1 MATPVPRSRTST
13 APGDADNGDGVS
25 PALVNTDA
33 RRGPSNPTTSTDPAA
48 PAAPSTPTVHLAY
61 RADESLL
68 HDMIE
73 HLCSPDQ
80 RDRYYAYRRIKFPHA
95 PVKRLMTQATGG
107 ANAPNKH
114 MPMVVAAVTR
124 TYLSQVLDEARA
136 AMRDAGKD
144 PRGTL
149 RVEDLREGYRRYR
162 AKQGVH
168 ALQTP
173 YAGTLGK
180 RRRF

>member
-1 MATPVPRSRTST
+1 MATPVPPPRSRTST
-13 APGDADNGDGVS
+13 APGDLDAGDGAS
-25 PALVNTDA
+25 PAPGRT
-33 RRGPSNPTTSTDPAA
+33 NPPSTDPTAQ
-48 PAAPSTPTVHLAY
+48 PAAAPTVHFAY

-107 ANAPNKH
+107 ATAPNKH

-149 RVEDLREGYRRYR
+149 RVEDLREGYRRYH
-162 AKQGVH
+162 AKQGAHV
-168 ALQTP
+168 LQAP
-173 YAGTLGK
+173 HAGTLGK

>member
-1 MATPVPRSRTST
+1 MATPVPPRSRTST
-13 APGDADNGDGVS
+13 APGDADGDGAS
-25 PALVNTDA
+25 PALTPDA
-33 RRGPSNPTTSTDPAA
+33 RRGPANPAA
-48 PAAPSTPTVHLAY
+48 TDATAQPSTPTVHLAY
-61 RADESLL
+61 RADEALL

-107 ANAPNKH
+107 ATAPNKH

-162 AKQGVH
+162 AKQGAHV
-168 ALQTP
+168 LQAP
-173 YAGTLGK
+173 HAGTLGK